1 MGIPITIASLNE
13 CNIQNGLDYG
23 HLEKSWKHGP
33 SIWSGG
39 NDSKSSGIGILCKGT
54 HVDIISTEEI
64 VPGRMLL
71 LNVLFKA
78 KILVTRL
85 KPFIAKLIHPS
96 QVCGVPGRSIA
107 ESLNLLRDLIC
118 WDAVITRAERKI
130 SFWGL
135 RKLTMEGKILIVKS
149 VIIPMLLYV
158 AMVFPPS
165 ILYIKKITKMCFYFI
180 WGSKM
185 EKLRREVMYKS
196 RENGGRDVPDFFKFF
211 YIKYLSFCFK
221 CFNTDSAFSSF
232 LRYACGM
239 VFKRWARVSLSSP
252 VLLCP
257 PKHYAVLERTIRLLK
272 LQQIDPNI
280 LKEQKKLTVFSR
292 KEEICERVSGF
303 TEGRARK
310 VWRNV
315 FGKFLANSHKDLAWS
330 VVHQCLPKREFQCRR
345 GLVAS
350 ARCVRCGND
359 ESVLHTMWNC
369 GFSQELY

>member
-13 CNIQNGLDYG
+13 CNIQNGMDYG

-33 SIWSGG
+33 SVWSGG
-39 NDSKSSGIGILCKGT
+39 NDSKSSGIGILCRGT

-71 LNVLFKA
+71 LNVLFK
-78 KILVTRL
+78 
-85 KPFIAKLIHPS
+85 
-96 QVCGVPGRSIA
+96 
-107 ESLNLLRDLIC
+107 
-118 WDAVITRAERKI
+118 
-130 SFWGL
+130 
-135 RKLTMEGKILIVKS
+135 
-149 VIIPMLLYV
+149 

-185 EKLRREVMYKS
+185 EKLRREIMYKS

-221 CFNTDSAFSSF
+221 CFNTDSAFSFF

-280 LKEQKKLTVFSR
+280 LKEQKKLTVFTR
-292 KEEICERVSGF
+292 REEICERVSGF

-330 VVHQCLPKREFQCRR
+330 VVHQCLPTREFQ
-345 GLVAS
+345 
-350 ARCVRCGND
+350 
-359 ESVLHTMWNC
+359 SVLILLSMKYA
-369 GFSQELY
+369 GLLSAVLKVLYGKSETFYYLTEKKLM